1 MSTETSTNKLP
12 KSKFSGSFAT
22 NIGFNAPRFPF
33 MCGTYQTVVTSNYQR
48 TKCLAQKRQITLA
61 AVKTSMDRSTKLAK
75 PDILSVGHYVRS
87 LIETQKT
94 PKSNHLKIQLMVL
107 QLLNMI
113 DYNFSMNNW
122 RYKQF
127 IFGVINSSINKHLQH
142 LTGESTCCKK
152 WHFRFTHQL
161 GRHQCWPSQYQHH
174 QKKTT

>member
-12 KSKFSGSFAT
+12 KAKFSGSFAT
-22 NIGFNAPRFPF
+22 NIGFNAPSFPF
-33 MCGTYQTVVTSNYQR
+33 ICGTYQTVVISHYQR
-48 TKCLAQKRQITLA
+48 IKCLAWKRQIALA
-61 AVKTSMDRSTKLAK
+61 IVKTSMDRSTK
-75 PDILSVGHYVRS
+75 IIQTRHS
-87 LIETQKT
+87 LGRALQSLNETQKT

-174 QKKTT
+174 QKKQL